1 MHKLE
6 NSRACF
12 IALWQ
17 QLEATR
23 RLFLMQGRRYC
34 VRRIVQAWWHH
45 LREYYARRIDKPP
58 DQSGLSD
65 DLITDICMRSQL
77 RGYEQLPP
85 PTINPLPHR
94 SFLHALITLCLGI
107 REKSVKLSDIDQA
120 FSEAFPT
127 ARKID
132 TKKKGPAH

>member
-1 MHKLE
+1 MPYKLKQSNRE
-6 NSRACF
+6 
-12 IALWQ
+12 
-17 QLEATR
+17 E
-23 RLFLMQGRRYC
+23 RLQGRRYC

-65 DLITDICMRSQL
+65 ALITDICMRSQL
-77 RGYEQLPP
+77 QGYEQLPP
-85 PTINPLPHR
+85 PTINPLPHC

-132 TKKKGPAH
+132 IKKKRVCQKVFILPKHALFS